1 MFRLFKKKRKLD
13 PMEDLLNLAIEDL
26 GEKWISY
33 SKSTRFK
40 VSVPLSENIDMFA
53 QPLVDFFK
61 NRYMTL
67 YQFSRSIFWYAVSE
81 AILISKTHPQAEVKF
96 AIKQL
101 DTKLDTKYG

>member
-1 MFRLFKKKRKLD
+1 
-13 PMEDLLNLAIEDL
+13 
-26 GEKWISY
+26 
-33 SKSTRFK
+33 
-40 VSVPLSENIDMFA
+40 MFA

-67 YQFSRSIFWYAVSE
+67 YQFSGSIFWYAVSE

-101 DTKLDTKYG
+101 DTKT

>member
-1 MFRLFKKKRKLD
+1 MFRLFKKPRKLD

-26 GEKWISY
+26 EYKWISFTESLRY
-33 SKSTRFK
+33 KNG
-40 VSVPLSENIDMFA
+40 VSLSENIDSFA

-67 YQFSRSIFWYAVSE
+67 YQFSGSIFWYAVSE